1 MGSYLRWLGRSR
13 GQEGVLL
20 GSYLR
25 CLGRSRG
32 ENGVLV
38 GSYLRCLGRF
48 RGRTLFDAF
57 GRDCVLLR
65 AIGGD
70 WRRPPPPIPP
80 YARAFYT
87 NFSLV
92 SMV

>member
-32 ENGVLV
+32 EQGVLV

-48 RGRTLFDAF
+48 RGFRCL
-57 GRDCVLLR
+57 VLLY
-65 AIGGD
+65 AIVRFIEEIWGPRGLP
-70 WRRPPPPIPP
+70 RGCFRGLQRVPSSVFRTI
-80 YARAFYT
+80 
-87 NFSLV
+87 
-92 SMV
+92 